1 MEHAAQLAAY
11 CTLHPNTQHGST
23 TRTFMAWTAACMADT
38 CNTSKRVSH
47 GRVRGEKHRTS
58 ISPWAASTAAGA
70 AGIACSNVK
79 CECKS
84 NRTHT
89 NTQFQ
94 THLQHRNPRI
104 PQRGAFKSKN
114 MFRRRLVEYTHGE
127 PSSFMVVD
135 GPDAAVLVN
144 YHHCPFVVTS
154 LFGAKDGRGFSPG
167 KCAAAV
173 VFREEVV
180 SPLHE
185 TRRCI
190 VALASND
197 GSSEHSLGLR
207 QRVQSISMPFD
218 RSFVVSLPSNAFE
231 LCSVDRFGMQG
242 STTRRTSCQAPCLGQ
257 QQYPLAP
264 SRRQRADTHAALGT
278 T

>member
-1 MEHAAQLAAY
+1 MQHSSLHTAPKHTAAR
-11 CTLHPNTQHGST
+11 
-23 TRTFMAWTAACMADT
+23 TRTFQACTAACMADT

-47 GRVRGEKHRTS
+47 GCMRGEKQRTS
-58 ISPWAASTAAGA
+58 TSPWAVSTAAGA
-70 AGIACSNVK
+70 AAIACLNVK

-89 NTQFQ
+89 STQ

-144 YHHCPFVVTS
+144 YHHFPFVVRTL

-197 GSSEHSLGLR
+197 GS
-207 QRVQSISMPFD
+207 
-218 RSFVVSLPSNAFE
+218 
-231 LCSVDRFGMQG
+231 C
-242 STTRRTSCQAPCLGQ
+242 
-257 QQYPLAP
+257 
-264 SRRQRADTHAALGT
+264 
-278 T
+278 

>member
-1 MEHAAQLAAY
+1 MQHSSLHTAHKHTAAQ
-11 CTLHPNTQHGST
+11 

-38 CNTSKRVSH
+38 CNTSERVSH
-47 GRVRGEKHRTS
+47 GCMRGEKHRTS
-58 ISPWAASTAAGA
+58 TSPWAVSTAAGA

-79 CECKS
+79 FECKS
-84 NRTHT
+84 KSTHA
-89 NTQFQ
+89 NTQ
-94 THLQHRNPRI
+94 TNLQHRNPCI
-104 PQRGAFKSKN
+104 PQRGVFKSKN

-127 PSSFMVVD
+127 PSSFVVVD

-144 YHHCPFVVTS
+144 YHHFPFVVRTL

-190 VALASND
+190 VALTSND
-197 GSSEHSLGLR
+197 GS
-207 QRVQSISMPFD
+207 
-218 RSFVVSLPSNAFE
+218 
-231 LCSVDRFGMQG
+231 C
-242 STTRRTSCQAPCLGQ
+242 
-257 QQYPLAP
+257 
-264 SRRQRADTHAALGT
+264 
-278 T
+278 